1 MYFINNF
8 EEKFDKMNVFHSAQS
23 FKSSQKTI
31 VTLGTFDGMHI
42 GHQAILNKLKLQKKA
57 NGYQTLVLTFFPHPR
72 MVLKTDHQISLLN
85 TIEERIKLIDHFGI
99 DYLVVQEFTQDF
111 ANLSAEEFVKTILV
125 DQFNIGKIIIGY
137 DHRFGKNRSANI
149 HDLIEFGKKYHFD
162 VEQISAE
169 ELNDVS
175 ISSTKI
181 RNALKVGDVAL
192 AKNYLGYPYMLS
204 GKVVSGK
211 QLGRTI
217 GYPTANIH
225 IAEDYKLIPAIGV
238 YVVGVTV
245 KGKEYYGML
254 SIGTNPTVGGTEKT
268 VEVYIFDFND
278 MIYEEE
284 ITVRFLTKIRE
295 EINFSSVDVLIEA
308 LKSDEIFSR
317 NFLSTME

>member
-1 MYFINNF
+1 V
-8 EEKFDKMNVFHSAQS
+8 NVFNSVQS
-23 FKSSQKTI
+23 FNSTQKTI

-42 GHQAILNKLKLQKKA
+42 GHQAILNKLKLQKKIY
-57 NGYQTLVLTFFPHPR
+57 GYETLVLTFFPHPR

-85 TIEERIKLIDHFGI
+85 TIDERIKLIDHFGI
-99 DYLVVQEFTQDF
+99 DHLVVQEFTKEF
-111 ANLSAEEFVKTILV
+111 ANLSAEEFVKTVLV

-137 DHRFGKNRSANI
+137 DHRFGKNRSADI

-175 ISSTKI
+175 VSSTKI
-181 RNALKVGDVAL
+181 RNALNVGNVAL
-192 AKNYLGYPYMLS
+192 AKTYLGYPYMVS

-225 IAEDYKLIPAIGV
+225 VAEDYKLIPTIGV
-238 YVVGVTV
+238 YVVSVTV
-245 KGKEYYGML
+245 KGEDYYGML
-254 SIGTNPTVGGTEKT
+254 SVGTNPTVGGTEKT

-278 MIYEEE
+278 TIYDEE
-284 ITVRFLTKIRE
+284 ITVRFLTKIRDE
-295 EINFSSVDVLIEA
+295 EHFGSIDLLIEA
-308 LKSDEIFSR
+308 LKNDEVFSR
-317 NFLSTME
+317 NFLSNID

>member
-1 MYFINNF
+1 
-8 EEKFDKMNVFHSAQS
+8 MNVFNSVQS
-23 FKSSQKTI
+23 FKFAKKTI

-42 GHQAILNKLKLQKKA
+42 GHQAILNKLKLQKKIY
-57 NGYQTLVLTFFPHPR
+57 GYETLVLTFFPHPR

-85 TIEERIKLIDHFGI
+85 TINERVKLIDHFGI
-99 DYLVVQEFTQDF
+99 DHLVVQEFTQDF

-137 DHRFGKNRSANI
+137 DHRFGKNRSADI

-175 ISSTKI
+175 VSSTKI
-181 RNALKVGDVAL
+181 RNALNMGNVAL
-192 AKNYLGYPYMLS
+192 AKTYLGYPYMVS
-204 GKVVSGK
+204 GTVVTGK

-217 GYPTANIH
+217 GYPTANIQV
-225 IAEDYKLIPAIGV
+225 AEDYKLIPAIGV

-245 KGKEYYGML
+245 KGKDYYGML
-254 SIGTNPTVGGTEKT
+254 SVGTNPTVGGTEKT

-278 MIYEEE
+278 TIYDEE
-284 ITVRFLTKIRE
+284 ITVRFLTKIRDE
-295 EINFSSVDVLIEA
+295 ENFGSIDLLIEA
-308 LKSDEIFSR
+308 LKNDEVFSR
-317 NFLSTME
+317 NFLSNID

>member
-1 MYFINNF
+1 
-8 EEKFDKMNVFHSAQS
+8 MNVFNSVQS
-23 FKSSQKTI
+23 FNSTQKTI

-42 GHQAILNKLKLQKKA
+42 GHQAILNKLKLQKKIY
-57 NGYQTLVLTFFPHPR
+57 GYETLVLTFFPHPR

-85 TIEERIKLIDHFGI
+85 TIDERIKLIDHFGI
-99 DYLVVQEFTQDF
+99 DHLVVQEFTKEF
-111 ANLSAEEFVKTILV
+111 ANLSAEEFVKTVLV

-137 DHRFGKNRSANI
+137 DHRFGKNRSADI

-175 ISSTKI
+175 VSSTKI
-181 RNALKVGDVAL
+181 RNALNVGNVAL
-192 AKNYLGYPYMLS
+192 AKTYLGYPYMVS

-225 IAEDYKLIPAIGV
+225 VAEDYKLIPTIGV
-238 YVVGVTV
+238 YVVSVTV
-245 KGKEYYGML
+245 KGEDYYGML
-254 SIGTNPTVGGTEKT
+254 SVGTNPTVGGTEKT

-278 MIYEEE
+278 TIYDEE
-284 ITVRFLTKIRE
+284 ITVRFLTKIRDE
-295 EINFSSVDVLIEA
+295 EHFGSIDLLIEA
-308 LKSDEIFSR
+308 LKNDEVFSR
-317 NFLSTME
+317 NFLSNID

>member
-1 MYFINNF
+1 MA
-8 EEKFDKMNVFHSAQS
+8 KTVKVNVFNSVQS
-23 FKSSQKTI
+23 FKSTQKTI

-42 GHQAILNKLKLQKKA
+42 GHQAILNKLKLQKKIY
-57 NGYQTLVLTFFPHPR
+57 GYETLVLTFFPHPR

-85 TIEERIKLIDHFGI
+85 TIDERVKLIDQFGI
-99 DYLVVQEFTQDF
+99 DHLVAQEFTQDF
-111 ANLSAEEFVKTILV
+111 ANLSAEEFVKTVLV

-137 DHRFGKNRSANI
+137 DHRFGKNRSADI

-175 ISSTKI
+175 VSSTKI
-181 RNALKVGDVAL
+181 RNALNVGNVAL
-192 AKNYLGYPYMLS
+192 AKTYLGYPYMVS

-217 GYPTANIH
+217 GYPTANIQV
-225 IAEDYKLIPAIGV
+225 AEDYKLIPAIGV

-245 KGKEYYGML
+245 KDKDFYGML
-254 SIGTNPTVGGTEKT
+254 SVGTNPTVGGTEKT

-278 MIYEEE
+278 TIYDEE
-284 ITVRFLTKIRE
+284 ITVRFLTKIRDE
-295 EINFSSVDVLIEA
+295 EHFGSIDLLIEA
-308 LKSDEIFSR
+308 LKNDEVFSR
-317 NFLSTME
+317 NFLSNID

>member
-1 MYFINNF
+1 L
-8 EEKFDKMNVFHSAQS
+8 EKTVKVNVFNSVQS
-23 FKSSQKTI
+23 FKSKQKTI

-42 GHQAILNKLKLQKKA
+42 GHQAILNKLKLQKKIY
-57 NGYQTLVLTFFPHPR
+57 GYETLVLTFFPHPR

-85 TIEERIKLIDHFGI
+85 TIDERIKLIDHFGI
-99 DYLVVQEFTQDF
+99 DHLVVQEFTQDF
-111 ANLSAEEFVKTILV
+111 ANLSAEEFVKTVLV

-137 DHRFGKNRSANI
+137 DHRFGKNRSADI

-175 ISSTKI
+175 VSSTKI
-181 RNALKVGDVAL
+181 RNALNVGNVAL
-192 AKNYLGYPYMLS
+192 AKTYLGYPYMVS

-217 GYPTANIH
+217 GYPTANIQV
-225 IAEDYKLIPAIGV
+225 AEDYKLIPAIGV

-245 KGKEYYGML
+245 KGKDFYGML
-254 SIGTNPTVGGTEKT
+254 SVGTNPTVGGTEKT

-278 MIYEEE
+278 TIYDEE
-284 ITVRFLTKIRE
+284 ITVRFLTKIRDE
-295 EINFSSVDVLIEA
+295 ENFGSIDLLIEA
-308 LKSDEIFSR
+308 LKNDEVFSR
-317 NFLSTME
+317 NFLSNID

>member
-1 MYFINNF
+1 MA
-8 EEKFDKMNVFHSAQS
+8 KTVKVNVFNSVQS
-23 FKSSQKTI
+23 FKSTQKTI

-42 GHQAILNKLKLQKKA
+42 GHQAILNKLKLQKKIY
-57 NGYQTLVLTFFPHPR
+57 GYETLVLTFFPHPR
-72 MVLKTDHQISLLN
+72 MVLKTDHKISLLN
-85 TIEERIKLIDHFGI
+85 TIDERVKLIDQFGI
-99 DYLVVQEFTQDF
+99 DHLVVQEFTQDF
-111 ANLSAEEFVKTILV
+111 ANLSAEEFVKTVLV

-137 DHRFGKNRSANI
+137 DHRFGKNRSADI

-175 ISSTKI
+175 VSSTKI
-181 RNALKVGDVAL
+181 RNALNVGNVAL
-192 AKNYLGYPYMLS
+192 AKTYLGYPYMVS

-217 GYPTANIH
+217 GYPTANIQV
-225 IAEDYKLIPAIGV
+225 AEDYKLIPAIGV

-245 KGKEYYGML
+245 KGKDFYGML

-278 MIYEEE
+278 TIYDEE
-284 ITVRFLTKIRE
+284 ITVRFLTKIRDE
-295 EINFSSVDVLIEA
+295 EHFGSIDLLIEA
-308 LKSDEIFSR
+308 LKNDEVFSR
-317 NFLSTME
+317 DFLSNID

>member
-1 MYFINNF
+1 M
-8 EEKFDKMNVFHSAQS
+8 EKTVKVNVFNSVQS
-23 FKSSQKTI
+23 FKSTQKTI

-42 GHQAILNKLKLQKKA
+42 GHQAILNKLKLQKKIY
-57 NGYQTLVLTFFPHPR
+57 GYETLVLTFFPHPR

-85 TIEERIKLIDHFGI
+85 TIDERIKLIDHFGI
-99 DYLVVQEFTQDF
+99 DHLVVQEFTQEF
-111 ANLSAEEFVKTILV
+111 ANLSAEEFVKTVLV

-137 DHRFGKNRSANI
+137 DHRFGKNRSADI

-175 ISSTKI
+175 VSSTKI
-181 RNALKVGDVAL
+181 RNALNVGNVAL
-192 AKNYLGYPYMLS
+192 AKTYLGYPYMVS

-217 GYPTANIH
+217 GYPTANIQV
-225 IAEDYKLIPAIGV
+225 AEDYKLIPAIGV

-245 KGKEYYGML
+245 KGNDFYGML
-254 SIGTNPTVGGTEKT
+254 SVGTNPTVGGTEKT

-278 MIYEEE
+278 TIYDEE
-284 ITVRFLTKIRE
+284 ITVRFLTKIRDE
-295 EINFSSVDVLIEA
+295 EHFGSIDLLIEA
-308 LKSDEIFSR
+308 LKNDEVFSR
-317 NFLSTME
+317 NFLSNID

>member
-1 MYFINNF
+1 
-8 EEKFDKMNVFHSAQS
+8 MNVFNSVQS
-23 FKSSQKTI
+23 FKSTQKTI

-42 GHQAILNKLKLQKKA
+42 GHQAILNKLKLQKKIY
-57 NGYQTLVLTFFPHPR
+57 GYETLVLTFFPHPR

-85 TIEERIKLIDHFGI
+85 TINERIKLIDHFGI
-99 DYLVVQEFTQDF
+99 DHLVVQEFTQDF
-111 ANLSAEEFVKTILV
+111 ANLSAEEFVKTVLV

-137 DHRFGKNRSANI
+137 DHRFGKNRSADI
-149 HDLIEFGKKYHFD
+149 HDLIKFGNKYHFD

-175 ISSTKI
+175 VSSTKI
-181 RNALKVGDVAL
+181 RNALNVGNVAL
-192 AKNYLGYPYMLS
+192 AKTYLGYPYMVS

-217 GYPTANIH
+217 GYPTANIQV
-225 IAEDYKLIPAIGV
+225 AEDYKLIPAIGV

-245 KGKEYYGML
+245 NGADYFGML

-268 VEVYIFDFND
+268 IEVYIFDFND

-284 ITVRFLTKIRE
+284 ISVRFLQKIRE
-295 EINFSSVDVLIEA
+295 EEHFESIDILIEA
-308 LKSDEIFSR
+308 LKNDEIFSR
-317 NFLSTME
+317 DFLSNME

>member
-1 MYFINNF
+1 MA
-8 EEKFDKMNVFHSAQS
+8 KTVKVNVFNSVQS
-23 FKSSQKTI
+23 FKSTKKTI

-42 GHQAILNKLKLQKKA
+42 GHQAILNKLKLQKKIY
-57 NGYQTLVLTFFPHPR
+57 GYQTLVLTFFPHPR

-85 TIEERIKLIDHFGI
+85 TIDERVKLIDQFGI
-99 DYLVVQEFTQDF
+99 DHLVVQEFTQDF
-111 ANLSAEEFVKTILV
+111 ANLSAEEFVKTVLV

-137 DHRFGKNRSANI
+137 DHRFGKNRSADI

-175 ISSTKI
+175 VSSTKI
-181 RNALKVGDVAL
+181 RNALNVGNVAL
-192 AKNYLGYPYMLS
+192 AKTYLGYPYMVS

-217 GYPTANIH
+217 GYPTANIQV
-225 IAEDYKLIPAIGV
+225 AEDYKLIPAIGV

-245 KGKEYYGML
+245 KDNDFYGML
-254 SIGTNPTVGGTEKT
+254 SVGTNPTVGGTEKT

-278 MIYEEE
+278 TIYDEE
-284 ITVRFLTKIRE
+284 ITVRFLTKIRDE
-295 EINFSSVDVLIEA
+295 EHFGSIDLLIEA
-308 LKSDEIFSR
+308 LKNDEVFSR
-317 NFLSTME
+317 DFLSNID

>member
-1 MYFINNF
+1 M
-8 EEKFDKMNVFHSAQS
+8 EKTVKVNVFNSVES
-23 FKSSQKTI
+23 FKSTQKTI

-42 GHQAILNKLKLQKKA
+42 GHQAILNKLKLQKKIY
-57 NGYQTLVLTFFPHPR
+57 GYETLVLTFFPHPR

-85 TIEERIKLIDHFGI
+85 TIDERIKLIDHFGI
-99 DYLVVQEFTQDF
+99 DHLVVQEFTQDF
-111 ANLSAEEFVKTILV
+111 ANLSAEEFVKTVLV

-137 DHRFGKNRSANI
+137 DHRFGKNRSADI

-175 ISSTKI
+175 VSSTKI
-181 RNALKVGDVAL
+181 RNALNAGNVAL
-192 AKNYLGYPYMLS
+192 AKTYLGYPYMVS

-217 GYPTANIH
+217 GYPTANIQV
-225 IAEDYKLIPAIGV
+225 AEDYKLIPAIGV

-245 KGKEYYGML
+245 KGDDYYGML
-254 SIGTNPTVGGTEKT
+254 SVGTNPTVGGTEKT

-278 MIYEEE
+278 TIYDEE
-284 ITVRFLTKIRE
+284 ITVRFLTKIRDE
-295 EINFSSVDVLIEA
+295 ENFGSIDLLIEA
-308 LKSDEIFSR
+308 LKNDEVFSR
-317 NFLSTME
+317 NFLSNID

>member
-1 MYFINNF
+1 
-8 EEKFDKMNVFHSAQS
+8 MNVFHSAQS

-42 GHQAILNKLKLQKKA
+42 GHQAILNKLKLQKKIK
-57 NGYQTLVLTFFPHPR
+57 GYETLVLTFFPHPR
-72 MVLKTDHQISLLN
+72 MVLNTDCQISLLN
-85 TIEERIKLIDHFGI
+85 TINERIMLIDHFGI
-99 DYLVVQEFTQDF
+99 DHLVVQEFTQDF

-137 DHRFGKNRSANI
+137 DHRFGKNRSADI

-175 ISSTKI
+175 VSSTKI
-181 RNALKVGDVAL
+181 RNALNVGNVAL
-192 AKNYLGYPYMLS
+192 AKTYLGYPYMVS

-225 IAEDYKLIPAIGV
+225 VAEDYKLIPAIGV
-238 YVVGVTV
+238 YVVGVIV
-245 KGKEYYGML
+245 KGEDYYGML
-254 SIGTNPTVGGTEKT
+254 SVGTNPTVGGTEKT
-268 VEVYIFDFND
+268 IEVYIFDFND

-284 ITVRFLTKIRE
+284 LTVHFLTKIRE
-295 EINFSSVDVLIEA
+295 EEHFPSVDVLIEA
-308 LKSDEIFSR
+308 LKNDEVFSR
-317 NFLSTME
+317 NFISTIE